1 MLDKQEI
8 LEFLRQ
14 NNAYLK
20 KEFHV
25 SKIGLFGSFS
35 RDEQDAQSD
44 VDILFDLE
52 DGTQNV
58 HELKQ
63 SLRQYL
69 SLSFGRSVDLAR
81 EKYLKPYVK
90 KYILKEAIYV

>member
-1 MLDKQEI
+1 MLDKEEI
-8 LEFLRQ
+8 LAFLRQ
-14 NNAYLK
+14 NSAYLK
-20 KEFHV
+20 KEFHIT
-25 SKIGLFGSFS
+25 SIGLFGSFS

-52 DGTQNV
+52 EGTQNV

-69 SLSFGRSVDLAR
+69 STSFGRSVDLAR
-81 EKYLKPYVK
+81 ERYLKPYAK
-90 KYILKEAIYV
+90 KYILKETIYV